1 MNIFVCIKQ
10 VPSTNQVQVDEK
22 TGVLKR
28 SGVAAKMNPYDLY
41 ALETALRLR
50 SEHGGKVTV
59 GTMGCA
65 QQADFFSWNSVLV
78 HTGDGRNIIL
88 VETRGDNDY
97 PDLYVFEAGSKGPRA
112 IGKMEGMAFAA
123 AYREAS
129 GDDGEF
135 LEEYPALDPSAF
147 ALKEWSDQGNKDVL
161 FYEIGEDGMP
171 VQLAD

>member
-1 MNIFVCIKQ
+1 
-10 VPSTNQVQVDEK
+10 
-22 TGVLKR
+22 
-28 SGVAAKMNPYDLY
+28 MNPNVPVSLDLNGDGETETVFVTGSY
-41 ALETALRLR
+41 GMDGSMGLSYSELE
-50 SEHGGKVTV
+50 VTV
-59 GTMGCA
+59 GNMGCA
-65 QQADFFSWNSVLV
+65 EQADFFSWGSVLV
-78 HTGDGRNIIL
+78 HTEDGRNIIL
-88 VETRGDNDY
+88 VETVADSDY
-97 PDLYVFEAGSKGPRA
+97 PDLYVFEAGKSGPSPV
-112 IGKMEGMAFAA
+112 GKMEGMAFAA